1 MNLCNFSIRYDYV
14 NIKEFNV
21 SETIQGTVVVRFV
34 ANSALLCIKPQI
46 VDRFK

>member
-1 MNLCNFSIRYDYV
+1 MSNFSIRYDYV
-14 NIKEFNV
+14 NIKESNV
-21 SETIQGTVVVRFV
+21 SETIQGNVVVRFV